1 MLPLAMNRDTAL
13 AILKGHQAELTELG
27 VLSLSLFGSAARNE
41 ATDDSDIDVAV
52 RLAEGPHGFAYFA
65 RLDRIEARL
74 SELLGRRVDLVPE
87 PAPAQ
92 RIQRAIE
99 RDRRLAF

>member
-1 MLPLAMNRDTAL
+1 MNREAAL
-13 AILKGHQAELTELG
+13 AIIKRHQAELKELG
-27 VLSLSLFGSAARNE
+27 VLSLSLFGSTARDE
-41 ATDDSDIDVAV
+41 TTDNSDIDIAV
-52 RLAEGPHGFAYFA
+52 RLSEGPHGFAYFA

-74 SELLGRRVDLVPE
+74 SELLGRQVDVVPE

-92 RIQRAIE
+92 RIQKAIE

>member
-1 MLPLAMNRDTAL
+1 MNRDAAL
-13 AILKGHQAELTELG
+13 AIIKRHQAELRELG

-41 ATDDSDIDVAV
+41 AGDDSDIDVAV
-52 RLAEGPHGFAYFA
+52 SLAEGAHGFAYFG

-74 SELLGRRVDLVPE
+74 SELLGRRVDVVKE
-87 PAPAQ
+87 PAPAR

-99 RDRRLAF
+99 QDRRLAF

>member
-1 MLPLAMNRDTAL
+1 MNPDTAL
-13 AILKGHQAELTELG
+13 VILKRHQAELRNLG
-27 VLSLSLFGSAARNE
+27 VLSLSLFGSAARDE
-41 ATDDSDIDVAV
+41 ATESSDIDIAV
-52 RLAEGPHGFAYFA
+52 CLAEGPHGFAYFA

-74 SELLGRRVDLVPE
+74 TELLGRRVDVVPE

-92 RIQRAIE
+92 RIQIAIE

>member
-1 MLPLAMNRDTAL
+1 MNRDAAL
-13 AILKGHQAELTELG
+13 AIIKRHQAELEELG

-65 RLDRIEARL
+65 RLDRIEVRL
-74 SELLGRRVDLVPE
+74 SELLGRRVDVVPE
-87 PAPAQ
+87 PAPAR
-92 RIQRAIE
+92 RIQKAIE
-99 RDRRLAF
+99 QDRRLAF

>member
-1 MLPLAMNRDTAL
+1 MNRDAAL
-13 AILKGHQAELTELG
+13 VIIKRHQAELRELG

-41 ATDDSDIDVAV
+41 AGDDSDVDVAV
-52 RLAEGPHGFAYFA
+52 RLAEGPHGFAFFA

-74 SELLGRRVDLVPE
+74 SELLGRRVDVVTE

-99 RDRRLAF
+99 QDRRLAF

>member
-1 MLPLAMNRDTAL
+1 MNRDAAL
-13 AILKGHQAELTELG
+13 AIIRRHQAELRQLG

-41 ATDDSDIDVAV
+41 AIDASDIDVAV

-65 RLDRIEARL
+65 RLDRIEGRL
-74 SELLGRRVDLVPE
+74 SELLGRRVDVVPE
-87 PAPAQ
+87 PAPGR

-99 RDRRLAF
+99 QDRRLAF

>member
-1 MLPLAMNRDTAL
+1 MNRDAAL
-13 AILKGHQAELTELG
+13 AIIKRHQAELRELG
-27 VLSLSLFGSAARNE
+27 VISLSLFGSAARNE
-41 ATDDSDIDVAV
+41 AGDDSDVDVAV

-74 SELLGRRVDLVPE
+74 GELLGRRVDVVTE
-87 PAPAQ
+87 PAPAR

-99 RDRRLAF
+99 QDRRLAF

>member
-1 MLPLAMNRDTAL
+1 MNRDAVL
-13 AILKGHQAELTELG
+13 AIIKRHQAELRELG

-41 ATDDSDIDVAV
+41 AGEDSDVDVAV
-52 RLAEGPHGFAYFA
+52 RLADGPHGFAYFA

-74 SELLGRRVDLVPE
+74 SELLGCRVDVVTE
-87 PAPAQ
+87 PAPAR

-99 RDRRLAF
+99 QDRRLAF

>member
-1 MLPLAMNRDTAL
+1 MTRDAAL
-13 AILKGHQAELTELG
+13 AIIKRHQSELSDLG

-41 ATDDSDIDVAV
+41 AGDDSDVDVAV

-65 RLDRIEARL
+65 RLDRIETRL
-74 SELLGRRVDLVPE
+74 SELLGRRVDVVTE
-87 PAPAQ
+87 PAPAR

-99 RDRRLAF
+99 QDRRLAW

>member
-1 MLPLAMNRDTAL
+1 MDRDTAI
-13 AILKGHQAELTELG
+13 AILKRHEAELRKLG
-27 VLSLSLFGSAARNE
+27 VVSLSLFGSAARDE
-41 ATDDSDIDVAV
+41 AADESDIDIAV

-74 SELLGRRVDLVPE
+74 SALLTWRVDIVPE

-92 RIQRAIE
+92 RIQTAIE
-99 RDRRLAF
+99 RDRCLAF

>member
-1 MLPLAMNRDTAL
+1 LAA
-13 AILKGHQAELTELG
+13 
-27 VLSLSLFGSAARNE
+27 
-41 ATDDSDIDVAV
+41 
-52 RLAEGPHGFAYFA
+52 GPHGFAYFA

-74 SELLGRRVDLVPE
+74 SELLKRPVDVVLE

-99 RDRRLAF
+99 RDRCLAF